1 MYQLVFYDCP
11 LHYPSLHLL
20 GDTPT
25 DFVRQSF
32 YSYGVESRMEFEA
45 VGRAGALLHA
55 WFQGR
60 VVFQTYD
67 VIYHYFTSEAGT
79 IV

>member
-1 MYQLVFYDCP
+1 MCQLVSYDCS

-20 GDTPT
+20 EDTPT

-32 YSYGVESRMEFEA
+32 YSNGVESRTEFEA
-45 VGRAGALLHA
+45 VGWAGALLHA
-55 WFQGR
+55 WFQGHE
-60 VVFQTYD
+60 VFQTYD

>member
-1 MYQLVFYDCP
+1 MCQLVSYDCP

-25 DFVRQSF
+25 DFERQSF
-32 YSYGVESRMEFEA
+32 YSMVLKVEWGLKLQAEP
-45 VGRAGALLHA
+45 GRYWHA
-55 WFQGR
+55 WFQGYE
-60 VVFQTYD
+60 VFQTYD

-79 IV
+79 TV